1 MILNRYLKNLPFLEK
16 TWFQFIVF
24 VLRRF
29 EADRCREQAGGL
41 TYTTLFAVVP
51 MLTVFLVII
60 SSIKALEPA
69 RQQLQQLIYSNF
81 LPKSTIAFDKA
92 LNAFTDKSSN
102 LTIIGVLFLFVTTV
116 LMLTSI
122 ENVFNRIWRVK
133 ETRTGL
139 VGFMRYWTIISLGP
153 IILGSAFVLSS
164 TVASMNILSNNFA
177 GYQLDGSFLLWLISF
192 LLTIVGFFILYW
204 TIPNRS
210 VPILSAVIA
219 GCFSATVFEILK
231 RFFGWV
237 MSNFTSYEIVYG
249 AFAAVPIFLLWIYLS
264 WNIILLGVEVSYALT
279 AFHSDKEQKRHPIL
293 MLLDI
298 LELFY
303 KKQQIGESVSEQE
316 LLGIIGRGEL
326 GRLPAYILQL
336 EKQNLVKRT
345 DNDEYVLVRN
355 LAQVDFW
362 SFFTALP
369 YPLPLRHDV
378 ANIHQD
384 DEWMERLGPALIES
398 NDYLAAK
405 LSIPL
410 STIFEQ
416 K

>member
-1 MILNRYLKNLPFLEK
+1 
-16 TWFQFIVF
+16 
-24 VLRRF
+24 
-29 EADRCREQAGGL
+29 
-41 TYTTLFAVVP
+41 
-51 MLTVFLVII
+51 
-60 SSIKALEPA
+60 
-69 RQQLQQLIYSNF
+69 
-81 LPKSTIAFDKA
+81 
-92 LNAFTDKSSN
+92 
-102 LTIIGVLFLFVTTV
+102 
-116 LMLTSI
+116 
-122 ENVFNRIWRVK
+122 
-133 ETRTGL
+133 
-139 VGFMRYWTIISLGP
+139 
-153 IILGSAFVLSS
+153 
-164 TVASMNILSNNFA
+164 
-177 GYQLDGSFLLWLISF
+177 
-192 LLTIVGFFILYW
+192 
-204 TIPNRS
+204 
-210 VPILSAVIA
+210 
-219 GCFSATVFEILK
+219 
-231 RFFGWV
+231 V

-264 WNIILLGVEVSYALT
+264 WNMILLGVEVSYALT
-279 AFHSDKEQKRHPIL
+279 AFHSGKEQKRHPIL

-336 EKQNLVKRT
+336 EEQNLVKRT
-345 DNDEYVLVRN
+345 DKDEYVLVRN

-369 YPLPLRHDV
+369 YRLPLREDV
-378 ANIHQD
+378 LNIHQD
-384 DEWMERLGPALIES
+384 DEWMERLGPSLIES